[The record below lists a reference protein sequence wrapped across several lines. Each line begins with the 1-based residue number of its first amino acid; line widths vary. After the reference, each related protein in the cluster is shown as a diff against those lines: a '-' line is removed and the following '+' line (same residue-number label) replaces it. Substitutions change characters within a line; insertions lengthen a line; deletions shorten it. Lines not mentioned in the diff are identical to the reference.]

1 MSGPRAGQVNVRI
14 LCCSFQRYLHCS
26 QQVVSARCGAASAS
40 FTQEFLDRMSGDLVQ
55 THCQHHQ
62 PGTQECRDLGHQRP
76 RVVASSGAANLSVCI
91 LLTSSFILRF
101 F

>member
-1 MSGPRAGQVNVRI
+1 MSGPRGGQVNVRV

-26 QQVVSARCGAASAS
+26 QQVVSARCGPDSAS
-40 FTQEFLDRMSGDLVQ
+40 FTRQFLDRMSGALVQ

-62 PGTQECRDLGHQRP
+62 PGTQQCSDLG
-76 RVVASSGAANLSVCI
+76 VTASSGAASLSVCI
-91 LLTSSFILRF
+91 LLGSSFILRF